1 MIGRLE
7 LTSVSAGENRA
18 REVTIVKHVYA
29 RLSITAGSILLAAAL
44 SACGTSGSSGSNSNS
59 GGGSSTAGLSA
70 GTDPKG
76 DVIKAYRLQATK
88 PYRLRETTT
97 MSGQGGN
104 QTFSRVLE
112 VVPPDRFHAML
123 DKYESIT
130 IGDVQ
135 YTRVNGTWSQSSRPD
150 KRNVSGGVGKLILQ
164 QIESGALVIT
174 YIGRDTADGKAAQL
188 YEMSGTLK
196 IGDTEM
202 KGQRKV
208 WISVSEGLPLKYA
221 GKSESPYAMES
232 VLTYEYDP
240 GIKIEAPM

>member
-1 MIGRLE
+1 MSICRT
-7 LTSVSAGENRA
+7 TS
-18 REVTIVKHVYA
+18 
-29 RLSITAGSILLAAAL
+29 LILLAATLA
-44 SACGTSGSSGSNSNS
+44 ACSTSRVSPGSNSNS
-59 GGGSSTAGLSA
+59 GGGSPTAGLSA

-76 DVIKAYRLQATK
+76 DVINAYRLQATK

-97 MSGQGGN
+97 MSGQGGS

-123 DKYESIT
+123 DEYESIT

-135 YTRVNGTWSQSSRPD
+135 YTKLNGKWSQSSRAD

-164 QIESGALVIT
+164 QIESGALIIT
-174 YIGRDTADGKAAQL
+174 YIGRDAADGKAAQL
-188 YEMSGTLK
+188 YEMSGTVK
-196 IGDTEM
+196 IGETEI
-202 KGQRKV
+202 KGQQKI
-208 WISVSEGLPLKYA
+208 WISVAEGLPLKYA
-221 GKSESPYAMES
+221 SKSESPYAIDS

>member
-1 MIGRLE
+1 
-7 LTSVSAGENRA
+7 
-18 REVTIVKHVYA
+18 
-29 RLSITAGSILLAAAL
+29 
-44 SACGTSGSSGSNSNS
+44 
-59 GGGSSTAGLSA
+59 
-70 GTDPKG
+70 
-76 DVIKAYRLQATK
+76 
-88 PYRLRETTT
+88 

-123 DKYESIT
+123 DQYESIT

-135 YTRVNGTWSQSSRPD
+135 YTKVNGTWSQSSRAD

-174 YIGRDTADGKAAQL
+174 YIGRDAADGKAAQL

-196 IGDTEM
+196 IGETEM
-202 KGQRKV
+202 KGQRKI
-208 WISVSEGLPLKYA
+208 WISVADGLPLKYA
-221 GKSESPYAMES
+221 GKGESPYAMES